1 MITIEEL
8 IQRLELEYETITPG
22 TLKSESILRESVDW
36 NSVNALILIAMVNT
50 EYDVIL
56 NADDLRSI
64 VTVEDI
70 FQIIKT
76 RMTN

>member
-22 TLKSESILRESVDW
+22 TLKSESVLRESVDW
-36 NSVNALILIAMVNT
+36 NSVNALILIAMINT